1 MTTDT
6 TAYDVL
12 RAYDFDTLQREIYS
26 KTAADVQRAL
36 AAPHRTI
43 ADFMSLASRAIS
55 SR

>member
-1 MTTDT
+1 MTTGT

-43 ADFMSLASRAIS
+43 ADFMALVSP
-55 SR
+55 